1 MSPIQPNQNSNGY
14 FEKLEKLILIFQW
27 MVKYSKIMELTLKK
41 KKYSELIWFM
51 KPDIKIVLIKTMW
64 HHWNTNR
71 KWNGTE
77 IQEIVSF
84 HI

>member
-1 MSPIQPNQNSNGY
+1 
-14 FEKLEKLILIFQW
+14 
-27 MVKYSKIMELTLKK
+27 MELTLKK

-51 KPDIKIVLIKTMW
+51 KPDIKTVLIKTMW
-64 HHWNTNR
+64 HHWNTNW

-77 IQEIVSF
+77 IQEIDSF